1 MLVILM
7 EILLNTTRDTSLNAA
22 QPSAT
27 ALIVAAVAHF
37 AFFLASILAIPLLAR
52 GSRIPNPFGLDTETR
67 AFLHSAA
74 AAVRVADFLQLA
86 SALCLAVLGALLA
99 ERFRSS
105 RANASP
111 SLALI
116 GSLGAAAMLSVSA
129 LTSWAMAAPGITDWG
144 LSFHTLQ
151 FVPFLFGGP
160 GWAGFFSIFLAS
172 ASAAATRN
180 VPGWITAC
188 GYALAC
194 VSALATLTLLTIF
207 ASPCLPI
214 ARFLGFIWLILIAA
228 YSARQRR

>member
-1 MLVILM
+1 M
-7 EILLNTTRDTSLNAA
+7 
-22 QPSAT
+22 
-27 ALIVAAVAHF
+27 ALIIAAVSHF

-52 GSRIPNPFGLDTETR
+52 GSRIPNPFGLDADTR
-67 AFLHSAA
+67 MFLHSAA

-99 ERFRSS
+99 ERLRSP
-105 RANASP
+105 RANASRVP
-111 SLALI
+111 LALI

-129 LTSWAMAAPGITDWG
+129 LTSWAMAAPGTTDWG

-151 FVPFLFGGP
+151 FLPFLFGGP
-160 GWAGFFSIFLAS
+160 GWAGFFAIFLAS
-172 ASAAATRN
+172 VSAAATGN
-180 VPGWITAC
+180 VPGWITAS

-228 YSARQRR
+228 YAARQRR